1 MEILR
6 NLTSAKIGLDP
17 NQLKGPEA
25 KDNKTLFKNQP
36 QNLPAQ
42 IDTEFTDSEIGDIN
56 RLVNKL
62 LNELK
67 ATPSS
72 AKMAEI
78 ASQAKELQVSSNL
91 VKDLKSLIKLADQTP
106 ELKAFV
112 DKLKAFL
119 KPIAELKAGSLNEQI
134 KNSGIMLE
142 ANLKDAIVNKN
153 ILPSSI
159 NKLFNDIK
167 NLSNSK
173 LLNQILTLAKDDSLS
188 TNQSF
193 ERLSEILK
201 DAKVQNKEILNNS
214 TIKPLLENSA
224 KLENIVKFL
233 DKQAN
238 AMSEKGLIL
247 SEKSVKNEINKI
259 GQLIA
264 NLKTKIPEISTEKL
278 SQNRAYSSNL
288 KELSNLIN
296 EVEKAIE
303 NTVNQP
309 NVINSFVEQILNKG
323 FSVENLSLQDRL
335 KAVANKL
342 NQALNLADKIGFEAK
357 TNMDEINR
365 LSKQQNLA
373 QKDIKNIQPKITEE
387 SIKALQND
395 VKSVLLNLQAKSSA
409 TEANSQINQLSSKL
423 IAQIEMHQLVSSV
436 AGGIETYLPYV
447 WDDVDGA
454 KIAFKRGKK
463 QKHYAQID
471 LNFHKLGSIN
481 IVLGLSENR
490 YIDISIA
497 TQKEEFKQLIL
508 SGAKEL
514 KRVIND
520 QGLILSNFSLK
531 TMPKLSLNTL
541 YNDFDRLNMGFD
553 RII

>member
-17 NQLKGPEA
+17 NQLKGSET
-25 KDNKTLFKNQP
+25 KEGKTLFKNQP
-36 QNLPAQ
+36 QNLPTQ
-42 IDTEFTDSEIGDIN
+42 IDSEVSINDIGDIN
-56 RLVNKL
+56 KLVNRL
-62 LNELK
+62 LDELK
-67 ATPSS
+67 TSSSS

-78 ASQAKELQVSSNL
+78 ANQAKDLQVSPNL
-91 VKDLKSLIKLADQTP
+91 VKDLKSLIKLADQNP
-106 ELKAFV
+106 DLKPFV
-112 DKLKAFL
+112 DKLKSFL
-119 KPIAELKAGSLNEQI
+119 KPVAELKASALNEQI

-142 ANLKDAIVNKN
+142 ANLKDVIVNKN
-153 ILPSSI
+153 ILPASI
-159 NKLFNDIK
+159 NKLFDDIK
-167 NLSNSK
+167 NLYNSK
-173 LLNQILTLAKDDSLS
+173 LLNQILTLAKDNSLN
-188 TNQSF
+188 TNESF
-193 ERLSEILK
+193 EKLSEILK
-201 DAKVQNKEILNNS
+201 NAKIQNKEILNNS
-214 TIKPLLENSA
+214 SIKSLLENSA

-247 SEKSVKNEINKI
+247 SEKAVKNEINKI
-259 GQLIA
+259 NELIA

-395 VKSVLLNLQAKSSA
+395 VKSVLLNIQTKSVSDP
-409 TEANSQINQLSSKL
+409 NSQINQLSSKL
-423 IAQIEMHQLVSSV
+423 IAQIEMHQLVSSM

-471 LNFHKLGSIN
+471 LNFQKLGSIN

>member
-6 NLTSAKIGLDP
+6 NLTSAKIGLDS
-17 NQLKGPEA
+17 NQLKGSET
-25 KDNKTLFKNQP
+25 KEGKTLFKNQP
-36 QNLPAQ
+36 QNLPTQ
-42 IDTEFTDSEIGDIN
+42 IDSEVSINDIGDIN
-56 RLVNKL
+56 KLVNRL
-62 LNELK
+62 LDELK
-67 ATPSS
+67 TSSSS

-78 ASQAKELQVSSNL
+78 ANQAKDLQVSPNL
-91 VKDLKSLIKLADQTP
+91 VKDLKSLIKLADQNP
-106 ELKAFV
+106 DLKPFV
-112 DKLKAFL
+112 DKLKSFL
-119 KPIAELKAGSLNEQI
+119 KPVAELKASALNEQI

-142 ANLKDAIVNKN
+142 ANLKDVIVNKN
-153 ILPSSI
+153 ILPVSI
-159 NKLFNDIK
+159 NKLFDDIK
-167 NLSNSK
+167 NLYNSK
-173 LLNQILTLAKDDSLS
+173 LLNQILTLAKDDSLN
-188 TNQSF
+188 TNESF
-193 ERLSEILK
+193 EKLSEILK
-201 DAKVQNKEILNNS
+201 NAKIQNKEILNNS
-214 TIKPLLENSA
+214 SIKSLLENSA

-238 AMSEKGLIL
+238 AMSEKGLVL
-247 SEKSVKNEINKI
+247 SEKAVNNEISKI
-259 GQLIA
+259 NELMA
-264 NLKTKIPEISTEKL
+264 NLKAKMPEISTEKL
-278 SQNRAYSSNL
+278 SQNRTYSSNL
-288 KELSNLIN
+288 KELSSLIN

-357 TNMDEINR
+357 TNIDEINR

-373 QKDIKNIQPKITEE
+373 QKDIKNIQPKIAEE
-387 SIKALQND
+387 SVKALQND
-395 VKSVLLNLQAKSSA
+395 VKSVLLNLQAKSVSDP
-409 TEANSQINQLSSKL
+409 NSQINQLSSKL

-471 LNFHKLGSIN
+471 LNFQKLGSIN

>member
-17 NQLKGPEA
+17 NQLKGSET
-25 KDNKTLFKNQP
+25 KDSKALFKNHP
-36 QNLPAQ
+36 QNLPTQ
-42 IDTEFTDSEIGDIN
+42 IDSEVSANDIGDIN
-56 RLVNKL
+56 KLVNRL
-62 LNELK
+62 LDELK
-67 ATPSS
+67 TSS
-72 AKMAEI
+72 SGAKMAEI
-78 ASQAKELQVSSNL
+78 ANQAKDLQVAPNL
-91 VKDLKSLIKLADQTP
+91 VKDLKSLIKLADQNS
-106 ELKAFV
+106 ELKPFI
-112 DKLKAFL
+112 DKLKTFL
-119 KPIAELKAGSLNEQI
+119 KPISELKASALNEQI

-142 ANLKDAIVNKN
+142 ANLKDVIVNKN
-153 ILPSSI
+153 ILPVSI
-159 NKLFNDIK
+159 NKLFDDIK
-167 NLSNSK
+167 NLYNSK
-173 LLNQILTLAKDDSLS
+173 LLNQILTLAKDDSLN
-188 TNQSF
+188 TNESF
-193 ERLSEILK
+193 EKLSEILK
-201 DAKVQNKEILNNS
+201 NAKIQNKEILNNS
-214 TIKPLLENSA
+214 SIKSLLENSA

-247 SEKSVKNEINKI
+247 SEKAVKNEINKI
-259 GQLIA
+259 NELIA

-323 FSVENLSLQDRL
+323 FSVENFSLQDRL

-395 VKSVLLNLQAKSSA
+395 VKSVLLNIQTKSVSDP
-409 TEANSQINQLSSKL
+409 NSQINQLSSKL
-423 IAQIEMHQLVSSV
+423 IAQIEMHQLVSSM

-471 LNFHKLGSIN
+471 LNFQKLGSIN

>member
-17 NQLKGPEA
+17 NQLKGSET
-25 KDNKTLFKNQP
+25 KEGKTLFKNQP
-36 QNLPAQ
+36 QNLPTQ
-42 IDTEFTDSEIGDIN
+42 IDSEVSSGDIGDIN
-56 RLVNKL
+56 KLVNRL
-62 LNELK
+62 LDELK
-67 ATPSS
+67 TSS
-72 AKMAEI
+72 SSVKMAEI
-78 ASQAKELQVSSNL
+78 ANQAKDLQVSPNL
-91 VKDLKSLIKLADQTP
+91 VKDLKSLIKLADQNP
-106 ELKAFV
+106 DLKPFV
-112 DKLKAFL
+112 DKLKSFL
-119 KPIAELKAGSLNEQI
+119 KPVAELKASALNEQI

-142 ANLKDAIVNKN
+142 ANLKDVIVNKN
-153 ILPSSI
+153 ILPASI
-159 NKLFNDIK
+159 NKLFEDIK

-188 TNQSF
+188 TNESF
-193 ERLSEILK
+193 ERLSAILK
-201 DAKVQNKEILNNS
+201 NAKIQNKEILNNS
-214 TIKPLLENSA
+214 SIKSLLENSA

-238 AMSEKGLIL
+238 AMSEKGLVL
-247 SEKSVKNEINKI
+247 SEKAVNNEISKI
-259 GQLIA
+259 NELMA
-264 NLKTKIPEISTEKL
+264 NLKAKMPEISTEKL
-278 SQNRAYSSNL
+278 SQNRTYSSNL
-288 KELSNLIN
+288 KELSSLIN

-303 NTVNQP
+303 NTANQP
-309 NVINSFVEQILNKG
+309 NTVNLFAEQILNKG
-323 FSVENLSLQDRL
+323 LGVENLSLQDRL

-373 QKDIKNIQPKITEE
+373 QKDIKNIQPITEE

-395 VKSVLLNLQAKSSA
+395 VKSVLLNIQTKSVSDP
-409 TEANSQINQLSSKL
+409 NSQINQLSSKL
-423 IAQIEMHQLVSSV
+423 IAQIEMHQLVSSM

-471 LNFHKLGSIN
+471 LNFQKLGGIN

-514 KRVIND
+514 KKVIND

>member
-17 NQLKGPEA
+17 NQLKGSET
-25 KDNKTLFKNQP
+25 KEGKTLFKNQP
-36 QNLPAQ
+36 QNLPTQ
-42 IDTEFTDSEIGDIN
+42 IDSEVSINDIGDIN
-56 RLVNKL
+56 KLVNRL
-62 LNELK
+62 LDELK
-67 ATPSS
+67 TSSSS

-78 ASQAKELQVSSNL
+78 ANQAKDLQVSPNL
-91 VKDLKSLIKLADQTP
+91 VKDLKSLIKLADQNP
-106 ELKAFV
+106 DLKPFV
-112 DKLKAFL
+112 DKLKSFL
-119 KPIAELKAGSLNEQI
+119 KPVAELKASALNEQI

-142 ANLKDAIVNKN
+142 ANLKDVIVNKN
-153 ILPSSI
+153 ILPASI
-159 NKLFNDIK
+159 NKLFDDIK
-167 NLSNSK
+167 NLYNSK

-193 ERLSEILK
+193 EKLSEILK

-214 TIKPLLENSA
+214 SIKPLLENSA

-238 AMSEKGLIL
+238 AMSEKGLVL
-247 SEKSVKNEINKI
+247 SEKAVKNEINKI
-259 GQLIA
+259 NELIA

-288 KELSNLIN
+288 KELSSLIN

-447 WDDVDGA
+447 WDGVDGA

-471 LNFHKLGSIN
+471 LNFQKLGGIN

-514 KRVIND
+514 KKVIND